1 MLSKIKKHYGVYMII
16 MGVFGQFMF
25 FVQAFKIFATKSAKD
40 LSLLAFV
47 ISFVALSSWLV
58 YGILNK
64 DKPLIISN
72 IVALVGAGLVLAG
85 IVIYS

>member
-1 MLSKIKKHYGVYMII
+1 
-16 MGVFGQFMF
+16 MF